1 MPPSWINPNWKD
13 DGLFSLSPPEI
24 EATKRQVA
32 HALGIRYRLVNP
44 QSPWAVPVAGIDA
57 FSLDT
62 VATYL
67 TEYAEIKARDVGRTD
82 EDTDETY
89 NNRISAW
96 ESELSSKSSL
106 SFVVSGVQLSWLHAG
121 GAPWNKGYIS
131 SFWRKFEAGERAWG
145 NTVDRKV
152 GGVTPDPETMD
163 GTNFVGA
170 SMSSVMALVRKV
182 VGHVKRTGEA
192 PEAWITAAFKSLRV
206 TWLLEACGDEIATP
220 SVRETSS
227 NSRGKGTP
235 SSTTSSKSKSGWTRR
250 PLWTPR
256 RLATRR
262 P

>member
-1 MPPSWINPNWKD
+1 MRS
-13 DGLFSLSPPEI
+13 
-24 EATKRQVA
+24 
-32 HALGIRYRLVNP
+32 GIRYRLLNP
-44 QSPWAVPVAGIDA
+44 ESPWAVPVAGINA
-57 FSLDT
+57 FSLGT

-67 TEYAEIKARDVGRTD
+67 KEYAEIKARDVGRTD

-89 NNRISAW
+89 NNRIAAW
-96 ESELSSKSSL
+96 ESELSSKPSL
-106 SFVVSGVQLSWLHAG
+106 SFVVSGLQLSWQNPV
-121 GAPWNKGYIS
+121 GAPWSVGYIS
-131 SFWRKFEAGERAWG
+131 SFWQKFEAGERTWD

-152 GGVTPDPETMD
+152 GGVTTDPETMD

-182 VGHVKRTGEA
+182 VGHVKHTGDA

-206 TWLLEACGDEIATP
+206 TWLLEACGDEIATL
-220 SVRETSS
+220 SVRETSN

-235 SSTTSSKSKSGWTRR
+235 SSTTSSKSKSGWTRW

-256 RLATRR
+256 HLAKRR